1 MKWNEILV
9 RYGELSLKGRNRN
22 LFVQRLRKNVKF
34 QTKDLETV
42 SVHAERD
49 RMFIRAEDESEI
61 EEVLQRLQH
70 VFGIHSYSPIARTER
85 TDEAIEKLVLDVL
98 SMKDLTGKTFKVE
111 AKRADKTYGK
121 TSQQIQQWIGAHAL
135 RNYPELTAQMKNPD
149 FVLHVDI
156 RRDAAYVSSEV
167 YKGPGG
173 FPVGSS
179 GRSLLM
185 LSGGIDSPVAG
196 YYMMKRGVALE
207 AIHFASPPYTS
218 DLAKEKVLDL
228 AEHLSK
234 FGPTIKVHVIPFT
247 KIQKL
252 IDEKIPANLTM
263 TVTRRLMM
271 RIADRVREER
281 GLLGIVTGES
291 IGQVA
296 SQTLESMTAINAV
309 TETPI
314 IRPLVT
320 FDKSEIIETSE
331 HIGTYDISIRPYEDC
346 CTIFTPANPTTKPRL
361 DKVEHFEGQ
370 VDFEELIMEAVN
382 EREVVISTK
391 REKTPSFSEL
401 L

>member
-156 RRDAAYVSSEV
+156 RRDAAYISSEV

-281 GLLGIVTGES
+281 SLLGIVTGES

-309 TETPI
+309 TATPI
-314 IRPLVT
+314 IRPLIT

-370 VDFEELIMEAVN
+370 VDFEELIIEAVN

-391 REKTPSFSEL
+391 REKVASFSEL

>member
-61 EEVLQRLQH
+61 EEVLQRLQY

-281 GLLGIVTGES
+281 DLLGIVTGES

>member
-9 RYGELSLKGRNRN
+9 RYGELSLKGRNRK

-111 AKRADKTYGK
+111 AKRADKTYSK
-121 TSQQIQQWIGAHAL
+121 TSQQIPQWIGAHAL

-173 FPVGSS
+173 LPVGSS

-196 YYMMKRGVALE
+196 YYMLKRGVALE

-281 GLLGIVTGES
+281 DLLGIVTGES

-309 TETPI
+309 TATPI

-391 REKTPSFSEL
+391 RDKTPSFSEL

>member
-156 RRDAAYVSSEV
+156 RRDAAYISSEV

-309 TETPI
+309 TATPI

-370 VDFEELIMEAVN
+370 VDFEELITEAVN

-391 REKTPSFSEL
+391 REKVASFSEL

>member
-34 QTKDLETV
+34 QTKDLVTV
-42 SVHAERD
+42 SIHAERD
-49 RMFIRAEDESEI
+49 RMFIRAEDEAEI

-70 VFGIHSYSPIARTER
+70 VFGIHSYSPIARTEKS
-85 TDEAIEKLVLDVL
+85 DEAIEKLVVDVL
-98 SMKDLTGKTFKVE
+98 SMQDLTGKTFKVE

-135 RNYPELTAQMKNPD
+135 RNYPELTAQMKQPD

-196 YYMMKRGVALE
+196 YYMMKRGVSLE

-309 TETPI
+309 TATPI

-370 VDFEELIMEAVN
+370 VDFEELITEAVN

-391 REKTPSFSEL
+391 REKVTSFSEL

>member
-281 GLLGIVTGES
+281 SLLGIVTGES

-309 TETPI
+309 TATPI

-361 DKVEHFEGQ
+361 DKVEYFEGQ

-391 REKTPSFSEL
+391 REKTPSFSGL

>member
-370 VDFEELIMEAVN
+370 VDFEELITEAVS

-391 REKTPSFSEL
+391 REKTPSFSGL

>member
-156 RRDAAYVSSEV
+156 RRDAAYISSEV

-271 RIADRVREER
+271 RISDRVREER

-370 VDFEELIMEAVN
+370 VDFEELITEAVN

-391 REKTPSFSEL
+391 REKVASFSEL

>member
-271 RIADRVREER
+271 RIADQVREER
-281 GLLGIVTGES
+281 SLLGIVTGES

-309 TETPI
+309 TATPI

-361 DKVEHFEGQ
+361 DKVEYFEGQ

-391 REKTPSFSEL
+391 REKTPSFSGL

>member
-156 RRDAAYVSSEV
+156 RRDAAYISSEV

-370 VDFEELIMEAVN
+370 VDFEELITEAVN

-391 REKTPSFSEL
+391 REKVASFSEL